1 MKKVL
6 ASVLA
11 AAMVL
16 GTASVAFAGTI
27 TKNKKGTA
35 AFGLSVSVEDDN
47 STFEDGAPFLV
58 TYGPDDSDGSDE
70 DLAGQEAEIGIYPEL
85 DSYSNANDVTKAG
98 YQRITDIDVH
108 VNTKNVTASV
118 KKNDGIEVSFGG
130 KDYKAPVLKLKGNA
144 GLRTF
149 EFEDYEVEVDLTI
162 GYAKFDTKNGKT
174 PALAILEKGVT
185 NDKDITITVKHDEA
199 VAYSRIQEFEEDT
212 NYVNSKSKGVVY
224 NFDEVIGDE
233 SRIRANDY
241 VDVYFKGNYGTD
253 YENMRLV
260 DDDIDEIVDFFGDV
274 DVDCYDF
281 IANPKFAS
289 KVKVVIDADSGSVLY
304 EYNKKT
310 GDVTKVDAEYE
321 SDGWNFE
328 TKVLGT
334 YIVAEEEYEEGT
346 ISKDG
351 EDVSS
356 DDETEEPTD
365 GDKTNP
371 GTGANDMVGAA
382 AAMAVVSLVAAGAV
396 AFKKASK

>member
-16 GTASVAFAGTI
+16 GTASVAFAGNI
-27 TKNKKGTA
+27 AKKSGSSY
-35 AFGLSVSVEDDN
+35 GYSIIVSKTDDN
-47 STFEDGAPFLV
+47 AEFENGAPYLV
-58 TYGPDDSDGSDE
+58 TYGPDNAGIDE
-70 DLAGQEAEIGIYPEL
+70 DTAGNKAEIVIDPVAGQIITEI
-85 DSYSNANDVTKAG
+85 KA
-98 YQRITDIDVH
+98 H
-108 VNTKNVTASV
+108 VNSKNITASV
-118 KKNDGIEVSFGG
+118 KKNDGATVDNSITPTSNN
-130 KDYKAPVLKLKGNA
+130 KDWESPVLTLKGNA

-149 EFEDYEVEVDLTI
+149 EFEDYEVELDMTI
-162 GYAKFDTKNGKT
+162 GDFVIESGKIMKNK
-174 PALAILEKGVT
+174 ADA
-185 NDKDITITVKHDEA
+185 DKDITITIKHDEA
-199 VAYSRIQEFEEDT
+199 VAYSRIQEVEEDT
-212 NYVNSKSKGVVY
+212 NYSNSKQNGVVY

-321 SDGWNFE
+321 SDGWAFE

>member
-16 GTASVAFAGTI
+16 GTASVAFAGVI
-27 TKNKKGTA
+27 SPNGKKNGTTY
-35 AFGLSVSVEDDN
+35 GISVSKSDDN
-47 STFEDGAPFLV
+47 ETFEDGAPFLV
-58 TYGPDDSDGSDE
+58 TYSPDDAEGSDE
-70 DLAGQEAEIGIYPEL
+70 DLAGHEAKITIYPV
-85 DSYSNANDVTKAG
+85 SG
-98 YQRITDIDVH
+98 QRITDIDVH

-118 KKNDGIEVSFGG
+118 KKNDGIYRQEGS
-130 KDYKAPVLKLKGNA
+130 KTYYAPVLTLKGNA
-144 GLRTF
+144 GVRTF
-149 EFEDYEVEVDLTI
+149 EFEDYEVELDITI
-162 GYAKFDTKNGKT
+162 GDLKEDANKK
-174 PALAILEKGVT
+174 LIKGVT
-185 NDKDITITVKHDEA
+185 DDKDITITIRHDEA

-212 NYVNSKSKGVVY
+212 NYVNSKAKGVVY
-224 NFDEVIGDE
+224 DFDEVIGDE
-233 SRIRANDY
+233 SRIRAHDY

-281 IANPKFAS
+281 IGTPKFAS

-310 GDVTKVDAEYE
+310 GDVTKVDAEYD
-321 SDGWNFE
+321 SDGWAFE

-334 YIVAEEEYEEGT
+334 YVVAEEEYEEGT

-351 EDVSS
+351 DTSS
-356 DDETEEPTD
+356 DEETEEPSD

>member
-16 GTASVAFAGTI
+16 GTASVAFAGKI
-27 TKNKKGTA
+27 DKNGKKNGTTY
-35 AFGLSVSVEDDN
+35 GISVSKDDDN
-47 STFEDGAPFLV
+47 AEFETGAPYLV
-58 TYGPDDSDGSDE
+58 TYGPDDAGDNEDE
-70 DLAGQEAEIGIYPEL
+70 AGNEAEITIYPE
-85 DSYSNANDVTKAG
+85 SKG
-98 YQRITDIDVH
+98 GKYQRITDIDVH
-108 VNTKNVTASV
+108 VNTKNITAKV
-118 KKNDGIEVSFGG
+118 KKNDGLYFKGAG
-130 KDYKAPVLKLKGNA
+130 ANAKTYYAPVLTLKGNA

-149 EFEDYEVEVDLTI
+149 EFEDYEVELDMTI
-162 GYAKFDTKNGKT
+162 GDATINGDVV
-174 PALAILEKGVT
+174 EKGAS
-185 NDKDITITVKHDEA
+185 NEKDITITIKHDEA

-212 NYVNSKSKGVVY
+212 NYVNSKAKGVVY
-224 NFDEVIGDE
+224 DFDEVIGDE
-233 SRIRANDY
+233 SRIRAHDY

-260 DDDIDEIVDFFGDV
+260 DDDIDEIVEFFGDV

-289 KVKVVIDADSGSVLY
+289 KVKVVIDADSNSVLY

-310 GDVTKVDAEYE
+310 GDVTKVDAEYD

-334 YIVAEEEYEEGT
+334 YVVAEEEYEEGT
-346 ISKDG
+346 VAKDG
-351 EDVSS
+351 ETSS
-356 DDETEEPTD
+356 DEETEEPTD

>member
-16 GTASVAFAGTI
+16 GTASVAFAARIEKT
-27 TKNKKGTA
+27 KKGSYAYSLVVDMT
-35 AFGLSVSVEDDN
+35 SDN
-47 STFEDGAPFLV
+47 DEYEDGAPYLV
-58 TYGPDDSDGSDE
+58 TYGPDDAGTDE
-70 DLAGQEAEIGIYPEL
+70 DEAGNKAEIVIEPAKGLRIS
-85 DSYSNANDVTKAG
+85 DIKA
-98 YQRITDIDVH
+98 H

-118 KKNDGIEVSFGG
+118 KKNDGFNHNDTVNKKSY
-130 KDYKAPVLKLKGNA
+130 DAPVLTLKGNA
-144 GLRTF
+144 GLRDF
-149 EFEDYEVEVDLTI
+149 EFDDYEVELDITI
-162 GYAKFDTKNGKT
+162 GYAD
-174 PALAILEKGVT
+174 LAKDGIEVLSKSVN
-185 NDKDITITVKHDEA
+185 NDKDITITVRHDEA
-199 VAYSRIQEFEEDT
+199 VAYSRLQDFEEDT
-212 NYVNSKSKGVVY
+212 NYTNSKTNGVVY

-321 SDGWNFE
+321 SDGWAFE

-334 YIVAEEEYEEGT
+334 YVVAEEEYEEGT

-351 EDVSS
+351 ETSS
-356 DDETEEPTD
+356 DEETEEPTD

>member
-16 GTASVAFAGTI
+16 GTASVAFAANNVISKT
-27 TKNKKGTA
+27 KKGSYA
-35 AFGLSVSVEDDN
+35 YSLVVDKDSDN
-47 STFEDGAPFLV
+47 ATYETGAPYLV
-58 TYGPDDSDGSDE
+58 TYGPDDAGTDVE
-70 DLAGQEAEIGIYPEL
+70 DAGNEAEIVIEPDGDL
-85 DSYSNANDVTKAG
+85 
-98 YQRITDIDVH
+98 RITDIDVH
-108 VNTKNVTASV
+108 VNTKNVTAKV
-118 KKNDGIEVSFGG
+118 KKNDGLTYTDKNG
-130 KDYKAPVLKLKGNA
+130 KEYKSPVLTLKGNA

-162 GYAKFDTKNGKT
+162 GDADKTGGLLAKG
-174 PALAILEKGVT
+174 ASAE
-185 NDKDITITVKHDEA
+185 KDITITVKLDEG

-212 NYVNSKSKGVVY
+212 NYTNSKTNGVVY

-289 KVKVVIDADSGSVLY
+289 KVKVIIDADSGSVLY

-321 SDGWNFE
+321 SDGWAFE

-351 EDVSS
+351 ETSS
-356 DDETEEPTD
+356 DEETEEPTD

>member
-16 GTASVAFAGTI
+16 GTASVAFAGRI
-27 TKNKKGTA
+27 DKNGKKNGTA
-35 AFGLSVSVEDDN
+35 YGISVGMDDDN
-47 STFEDGAPFLV
+47 AEFEDGAPYLV
-58 TYGPDDSDGSDE
+58 TYGPDDAGTDE
-70 DLAGQEAEIGIYPEL
+70 DEAGNEAKITIYP
-85 DSYSNANDVTKAG
+85 DFAGSN
-98 YQRITDIDVH
+98 YLRITDIDAH
-108 VNTKNVTASV
+108 VNTKNITASV
-118 KKNDGIEVSFGG
+118 KKNDGIYYQDPVAN
-130 KDYKAPVLKLKGNA
+130 KTYYAPVLTLKGNA

-149 EFEDYEVEVDLTI
+149 EFEDYEVELDLTI
-162 GYAKFDTKNGKT
+162 GEAKFESVGGQNK
-174 PALAILEKGVT
+174 LLKGVD
-185 NDKDITITVKHDEA
+185 NDKDITIVIKHDEA

-212 NYVNSKSKGVVY
+212 NYTNSKSNGVVY

-321 SDGWNFE
+321 SDGWAFE

-334 YIVAEEEYEEGT
+334 YVVAEEEYEEGT

>member
-16 GTASVAFAGTI
+16 GTASVAFAGNI
-27 TKNKKGTA
+27 KKTSKGSYA
-35 AFGLSVSVEDDN
+35 YSLIVDMSSDN
-47 STFEDGAPFLV
+47 DEYETGAPYLV
-58 TYGPDDSDGSDE
+58 TYGPDDAGTDE
-70 DLAGQEAEIGIYPEL
+70 DTAGNKAEIVIEPDGTLRIS
-85 DSYSNANDVTKAG
+85 DIKA
-98 YQRITDIDVH
+98 H

-118 KKNDGIEVSFGG
+118 KKNDGFNYTDPVTG
-130 KDYKAPVLKLKGNA
+130 KRYDAPVLTLKGNA
-144 GLRTF
+144 GLRDF
-149 EFEDYEVEVDLTI
+149 EFDDYEVELDITI
-162 GYAKFDTKNGKT
+162 GSADLSSAGEVLSKSVN
-174 PALAILEKGVT
+174 
-185 NDKDITITVKHDEA
+185 NDKDITITVRHDEA
-199 VAYSRIQEFEEDT
+199 VAYSRLQDFEEDT
-212 NYVNSKSKGVVY
+212 NYTNSKTNGVVY

-310 GDVTKVDAEYE
+310 GDVTKVDAEYD
-321 SDGWNFE
+321 SDGWAFE